1 LIKKAIKS
9 RLIFILLFSIIF
21 FSYLEIFA
29 EEVTELDLN
38 QAINLALKNNL
49 SLKIADLELK
59 NAEIDYDKTK
69 ADNLLT
75 SSRYV
80 ELQGELGLLQANDNY
95 AQTRNEIIIEV
106 VQKYIQLLMAKKNI
120 FLKEKGTELEKNLF
134 EEVKAQVDAGHKGSL
149 ELLQQENEYY
159 NAVFELEKA
168 NNDYNQSFKEF
179 IFELGI
185 DEAEEQE
192 QEFNLKEI
200 SYPQIWNID
209 EETALK
215 EAVEQSFVLELCQR
229 KIELAQID
237 LERAIVASSPSL
249 EIQQLKNN
257 IVLSNLDY
265 EKTLK
270 ELNNSISK
278 QYYSYK
284 QAINSLNLSQQNL
297 KQAQENY
304 YILSEQVKAGLKTK
318 NDLLSAEINLLQA
331 EYNLNSALL
340 NYHLAKLTLQQ
351 LMGQDIK
358 GVEIE

>member
-1 LIKKAIKS
+1 
-9 RLIFILLFSIIF
+9 
-21 FSYLEIFA
+21 
-29 EEVTELDLN
+29 
-38 QAINLALKNNL
+38 
-49 SLKIADLELK
+49 
-59 NAEIDYDKTK
+59 
-69 ADNLLT
+69 
-75 SSRYV
+75 
-80 ELQGELGLLQANDNY
+80 
-95 AQTRNEIIIEV
+95 
-106 VQKYIQLLMAKKNI
+106 
-120 FLKEKGTELEKNLF
+120 
-134 EEVKAQVDAGHKGSL
+134 
-149 ELLQQENEYY
+149 
-159 NAVFELEKA
+159 VFELEKA
-168 NNDYNQSFKEF
+168 NDDYRQTFKELM
-179 IFELGI
+179 FELGI
-185 DEAEEQE
+185 DEVKEKA
-192 QEFNLKEI
+192 QEFNFKEI

-215 EAVEQSFVLELCQR
+215 EAVEQSFALELCQR

-237 LERAIVASSPSL
+237 LERAIVASSPPL
-249 EIQQLKNN
+249 EVQQLKNN

-278 QYYSYK
+278 QYYTYK

-297 KQAQENY
+297 KQAQENH

>member
-1 LIKKAIKS
+1 M
-9 RLIFILLFSIIF
+9 FFSILF
-21 FSYLEIFA
+21 FSFLEIYA
-29 EEVTELDLN
+29 EEITELDLN
-38 QAINLALKNNL
+38 QAINLALENNL
-49 SLKIADLELK
+49 SLKIVDLELK

-75 SSRYV
+75 GSRYV
-80 ELQGELGLLQANDNY
+80 ELQGELGLLQAKDNY
-95 AQTRNEIIIEV
+95 IQTRNEIIIEV
-106 VQKYIQLLMAKKNI
+106 VNKYLQLIMAKKNI
-120 FLKEKGTELEKNLF
+120 LLKEKGAELEKNLF

-168 NNDYNQSFKEF
+168 NNDYRQAFKELM
-179 IFELGI
+179 FELGI
-185 DEAEEQE
+185 GEVEEKA
-192 QEFNLKEI
+192 QEFKFKEI
-200 SYPQIWNID
+200 SYPPIWNID

-215 EAVEQSFVLELCQR
+215 EAVEQSFALELGQR

-249 EIQQLKNN
+249 EVQKLKNN
-257 IVLSNLDY
+257 IALSNLDY

-278 QYYSYK
+278 QYYAYK

-297 KQAQENY
+297 KQTQENH

-318 NDLLSAEINLLQA
+318 NDLLSAEISLLQA

-340 NYHLAKLTLQQ
+340 NYHLTKLSLQQ

-358 GVEIE
+358 EVEIE